1 MFEATVC
8 IWGDGMLAPVD
19 ITGVRLETERLIL
32 RPWTRDDLEDFHAYS
47 SIDGLGQMA
56 GWIPS
61 KSMKES
67 SVILDIFIRE
77 KKTFAIEL
85 KETGRVVGSVG
96 IEEPDPDPEK
106 EMLGREIGYALH
118 KDYWGQGLTPEAVMA
133 VISWCFDTLHYDYLT
148 CSHFDW
154 NHQSR
159 RVIEKCGFRYF
170 STTACETECGTL
182 ENSMNYIRYKESNK

>member
-1 MFEATVC
+1 
-8 IWGDGMLAPVD
+8 MLAPVD

-32 RPWTRDDLEDFHAYS
+32 RPWTRADLEDFHAYS

-56 GWIPS
+56 GWTPHQSIE
-61 KSMKES
+61 ES
-67 SVILDIFIRE
+67 RVILDLFIRE

-85 KETGRVVGSVG
+85 KETGCVIGSVG
-96 IEEPDPDPEK
+96 IEEPEPDPETEK
-106 EMLGREIGYALH
+106 LGREIGYVLH
-118 KDYWGQGLTPEAVMA
+118 KDHWGQGLIPEAVRA
-133 VISWCFDTLHYDYLT
+133 VIRWCFEELRYDYLT

-170 STTACETECGTL
+170 STTRSETRYDTV
-182 ENSMNYIRYKESNK
+182 ENSMNYILYR